1 MSQSK
6 KGRPP
11 TKKVGL
17 KEGFYIEVKNKG
29 SQSGIKLRKENMMQV
44 EMAIKQYEK
53 IKIVQYVGQ
62 VKNGKWLDGKFKGQK
77 TAS

>member
-11 TKKVGL
+11 TKKVAL
-17 KEGFYIEVKNKG
+17 KEGYYIEVKNKG
-29 SQSGIKLRKENMMQV
+29 AQSGIKLRKENMMQV

-53 IKIVQYVGQ
+53 IKIVNYVGQ
-62 VKNGKWLDGKFKGQK
+62 VKAGRWLDGKYKGQK
-77 TAS
+77 TA

>member
-11 TKKVGL
+11 TKKVAL

-53 IKIVQYVGQ
+53 IKLVQYVGQ

-77 TAS
+77 TA